1 MPKIVDHTV
10 RKKQIAEAS
19 WRVILEWGMEG
30 ATVRNIAKEAGLSLG
45 ALRHYFSTQEE
56 LLVYAMNLVIER
68 ATDRINKIAIQELP
82 PKEKVLHI
90 LLEIVPTN
98 AETMVE
104 MEVWFAFT
112 AYAKHKKEFFKAHH
126 DGIYSGIRNLLDYLD
141 QQNQL
146 RKNLDKE
153 IEVERLYAVVD
164 GIALHAMIDPDR
176 LNKERIN
183 ELFVYHIDSICVKG

>member
-1 MPKIVDHTV
+1 MPKIVDHNV

-98 AETMVE
+98 AETMAE

-126 DGIYSGIRNLLDYLD
+126 DGIYSGIRNLIEYLN

-153 IEVERLYAVVD
+153 MEIERLYAVVD
-164 GIALHAMIDPDR
+164 GIALHAMIDSDR
-176 LNKERIN
+176 LNKDRIN
-183 ELFVYHIDSICVKG
+183 DLFVYHIDSICVEG